1 MPTRFLILVACLAA
15 AVAAHAT
22 EIVRVWP
29 EWRTDESFVRLSELF
44 GGAENPGKETIL
56 RTHPES
62 RDGLYFLVRFA
73 HASAVEGTLELS
85 VIKPGSTDPV
95 VFKFPA
101 SVSSGSSVFQ
111 LGLTGG
117 DWPDAETDPVAWRIA
132 LVDSTS
138 AELAAKESFLWSPP
152 K

>member
-1 MPTRFLILVACLAA
+1 MSVRFVILSLFIATLAA
-15 AVAAHAT
+15 RAT

-44 GGAENPGKETIL
+44 GGEEKSGSETFL
-56 RTHPES
+56 RTNPEK
-62 RDGLYFLVRFA
+62 RDGLYFLVRLA

-85 VIKPGSTDPV
+85 LILPGKLEPE

-101 SVSSGSSVFQ
+101 SVKAGSSVFQ

-117 DWPDAETDPVAWRIA
+117 DWSDPKTEPVAWRVA
-132 LVDSTS
+132 LVDASG
-138 AELAAKESFLWSPP
+138 AEQAAAESFLWSAPQ
-152 K
+152 